1 MAHAD
6 RRAGPVAPVRPC
18 ARRPRCYTGRVRSFR
33 ALIATAFALFVMGAG
48 VGDTLL
54 QCRSKKTV
62 HATCCC
68 PHKLQQAPPHDGS
81 ALSRAPCCDATALE
95 TAALPPSTAASGT
108 MLSLVAVTAP
118 VLFEVQ
124 PPAFAAAASL
134 DIEVRRLALDD
145 TPRVPT
151 GPPKPIRYRSLLI

>member
-1 MAHAD
+1 MAPAD
-6 RRAGPVAPVRPC
+6 GRRRC
-18 ARRPRCYTGRVRSFR
+18 ARCHSCYTGRVRSFR

-54 QCRSKKTV
+54 LCRAKKTV
-62 HATCCC
+62 HASCCC
-68 PHKLQQAPPHDGS
+68 PHKLQEAPSHDGS
-81 ALSRAPCCDATALE
+81 ALSRAPCCDATTLE
-95 TAALPPSTAASGT
+95 TATIPPSTAPSST
-108 MLSLVAVTAP
+108 SLSLVAVTAP

-124 PPAFAAAASL
+124 PPTFAAATSL
-134 DIEVRRLALDD
+134 HVEVRRPALDD